1 MESEWFLSK
10 HLLETICSALPLRN
24 VDLDLCGI
32 NTIADLDELFVE
44 VEHWEVL
51 EGIVR
56 VLHYNR

>member
-10 HLLETICSALPLRN
+10 HLLKTICGALPLRN